1 LTVSINGE
9 PRTVPDGL
17 TVGELLDWLGVTRQ
31 AVAVMLDRQIVP
43 KEAFSTRQLDPEAA
57 VEIIRFVGGG

>member
-1 LTVSINGE
+1 M
-9 PRTVPDGL
+9 

-43 KEAFSTRQLDPEAA
+43 KEAFATRQLNPEAA
-57 VEIIRFVGGG
+57 IEIIRFVGGG